1 MHSTT
6 LFERLRRSLPIVSL
20 ACILTLAQTAAASG
34 NEAVPVTSPLDDG
47 GSALVTAAP
56 EPAPP
61 RTKSRRT
68 RVIYACTTQPVV
80 EFSDRPCATGSAA
93 RSLDFTT
100 GAGAAPSTKPRVAL
114 ASTRPKATPAA
125 TGAPEATDDDHN
137 AQERKC
143 ESLGAQLDKV
153 DARMRQGYAAREAA
167 DLWNRWRDL
176 KQELHSAH
184 CRGG

>member
-1 MHSTT
+1 M
-6 LFERLRRSLPIVSL
+6 
-20 ACILTLAQTAAASG
+20 LTLGQAAAASASD
-34 NEAVPVTSPLDDG
+34 EAISVTGPLGGD
-47 GSALVTAAP
+47 GSAVT
-56 EPAPP
+56 EPAPTRP
-61 RTKSRRT
+61 KSRRT

-93 RSLDFTT
+93 RALDFTT
-100 GAGAAPSTKPRVAL
+100 GAGAAPSTKPRAAL
-114 ASTRPKATPAA
+114 ASTRPKTTPAA
-125 TGAPEATDDDHN
+125 AEAPEATNDHN
-137 AQERKC
+137 AREQKC
-143 ESLGAQLDKV
+143 ESLGVQLDKV